1 MKCVHIGSFIERA
14 GAPATR
20 HKVRAWPGLRS
31 VIPKLRNEQQVC
43 TELPISQCTA
53 SDVVHLCV
61 AWEVA
66 MWPGVLLYCVLLC
79 PCVVGL
85 TPA

>member
-1 MKCVHIGSFIERA
+1 MKCVSIGSFIERA

-20 HKVRAWPGLRS
+20 HKVRAWPGLL
-31 VIPKLRNEQQVC
+31 PKLKNEQQVC
-43 TELPISQCTA
+43 SELLLSQRTA

-61 AWEVA
+61 ALEVV
-66 MWPGVLLYCVLLC
+66 MWPGALLYCVLLC